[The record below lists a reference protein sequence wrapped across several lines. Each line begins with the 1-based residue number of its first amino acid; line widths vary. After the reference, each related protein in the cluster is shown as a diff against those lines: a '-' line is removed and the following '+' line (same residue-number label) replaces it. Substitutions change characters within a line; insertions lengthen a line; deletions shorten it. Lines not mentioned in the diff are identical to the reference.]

1 MEQVLTLHLLTP
13 PLETSEGL
21 DRKLALNY
29 YSRMRFAQ
37 NLLPQLNNAA
47 KEPNSVARVLS
58 VLGAGNEGKLIE
70 DDLELKRNYSLMNSA
85 AHSTTMTGLAFEHL
99 AKENPNISFL
109 HCFPGGVNTNV
120 AKRMG
125 GVTGWLMQ
133 TAMKSFLLKPWMVP
147 LEESG
152 ERHLYAAT
160 APAFA
165 ARSVASL
172 EAIAGIDGVKNSG
185 AYLVGADGEPTGKMK
200 LINGLREKGMTEKVW
215 EHTLQIF
222 RRAEQ

>member
-1 MEQVLTLHLLTP
+1 
-13 PLETSEGL
+13 
-21 DRKLALNY
+21 
-29 YSRMRFAQ
+29 MRFVQ
-37 NLLPQLNNAA
+37 NLLPQLNNAS
-47 KEPNSVARVLS
+47 KEPNSVSRVLS

-70 DDLELKRNYSLMNSA
+70 DDLDLKRNYSLMNSA

-99 AKENPNISFL
+99 AKENPNVSFL

-125 GVTGWLMQ
+125 GVTGWLMER
-133 TAMKSFLLKPWMVP
+133 AMTSVFLKPWMVP

-165 ARSVASL
+165 AKSVADSK
-172 EAIAGIDGVKNSG
+172 AIAGIDGVPGSG
-185 AYLVGADGEPTGKMK
+185 AYLVGADNERTGKMK
-200 LINGLREKGMTEKVW
+200 IIDKLREKGMTEMVW
-215 EHTLQIF
+215 EHTLQMF
-222 RRAEQ
+222 KRVEQ